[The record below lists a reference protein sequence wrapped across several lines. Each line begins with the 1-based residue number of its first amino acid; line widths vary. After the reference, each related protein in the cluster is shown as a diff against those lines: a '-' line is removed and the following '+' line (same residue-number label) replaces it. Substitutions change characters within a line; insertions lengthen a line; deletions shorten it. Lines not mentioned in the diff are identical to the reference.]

1 MAPVEILEPTDPD
14 RDDEE
19 ERLARFRRM
28 GLGVNTYSGMPT
40 PSEEVASP
48 PLPHVTEPVD
58 CLGSKMVMEE
68 VIAPRP
74 PQVDIT
80 DSKEECPR

>member
-40 PSEEVASP
+40 PSGSFCQKCQK
-48 PLPHVTEPVD
+48 HVDTFLFVD
-58 CLGSKMVMEE
+58 
-68 VIAPRP
+68 
-74 PQVDIT
+74 
-80 DSKEECPR
+80 